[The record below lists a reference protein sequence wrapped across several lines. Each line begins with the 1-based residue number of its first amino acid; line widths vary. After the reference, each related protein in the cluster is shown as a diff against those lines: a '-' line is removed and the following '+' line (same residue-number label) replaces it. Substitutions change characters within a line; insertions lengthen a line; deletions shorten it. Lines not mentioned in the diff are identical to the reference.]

1 MADATAKVEI
11 TTAEGVS
18 AHASYRRYGTFAGV
32 FVPTLLT
39 ILGVIMFLR
48 TGWVVGNA
56 GILGG
61 LTIIST
67 AFLIVTCTGLA
78 MSSITTNIRIGA
90 GGAYSIISQSL
101 GLEIGGSV
109 GVPLYLAQALAVAMY
124 IFGFREGWLW
134 IFPEHPAL
142 VIDLC
147 VFAVL
152 FGIAFV
158 SANLAFRVQ
167 YVILAIIACSL
178 ISVITAAWTGS
189 MEFALTEARVWGDFP
204 GEVEGGFSGTTFWI
218 VFAVFFPA
226 ATGIMAGANMSG
238 ELKDPKR
245 SIPLGTMAAIAV
257 SFVIYV
263 ALAYWLL
270 RTVPREELLS
280 NYNAMIDYA
289 YWGPIVVAG
298 LLGATFSSGLAS
310 IVGAPRILQAL
321 GNHSILP
328 GSRWLAARSTK
339 GEPRNAIIITGLVV
353 LSALL
358 LRELNA
364 IAPLITMFF
373 LITYAMINAVVL
385 IEQSLGLPS
394 FRPLLRIPRMAS
406 VVGLLGCLSAMFIIN
421 PVFGGLA
428 LIVVLGIYILLV
440 RRQLDAPFDDVR
452 SGLFAALA
460 EWAARK
466 VNALPDARE
475 RAWKPNLL
483 VPVVDPDTLRGTY
496 HLIRHIAA
504 PGGNVTLMGM
514 GASHASGQ
522 ELEYHM
528 ADTKNALEDHDI
540 YATWTLLDDAR
551 FPDDL
556 LKGMQALR
564 RTFFRPNIIFLNLPD
579 EAQREDA
586 YCTVV
591 READA
596 EQVGTVLHVRHPTV
610 GLGKRHWINVWVHE
624 RGPEWKLKMDIGN
637 LDLSLLTAYRIQ
649 QNWGGRLRV
658 ITTVT
663 EEAEVPKAQAFLEQ
677 LLDLSRMPG
686 AEVVARQ
693 AEFNAYVGQAP
704 HADLSIFGM
713 PVEPDL
719 AFARRMV
726 DETQS
731 TCLFVRD
738 SGRESALA

>member
-1 MADATAKVEI
+1 MADAAPKVELK
-11 TTAEGVS
+11 TAEGVS
-18 AHASYRRYGTFAGV
+18 AEPSYRRYGTFAGV

-56 GILGG
+56 GVVGG
-61 LTIIST
+61 LAIIST

-142 VIDLC
+142 VVDLC

-152 FGIAFV
+152 FGIAYV

-167 YVILAIIACSL
+167 YVILAIIVGSL
-178 ISVITAAWTGS
+178 ASVVMAAWGGS
-189 MEFALTEARVWGDFP
+189 MEFGLTEAPLWGDFP
-204 GEVEGGFSGTTFWI
+204 GEPEGGFTGTTFWI

-263 ALAYWLL
+263 GLAYWLL
-270 RTVPREELLS
+270 RTVPQEELVS
-280 NYNAMIDYA
+280 NYNAMMDYA

-321 GNHSILP
+321 GNHGILP
-328 GSRWLAARSTK
+328 GSSWLAARSKK
-339 GEPRNAIIITGLVV
+339 GEPRNAIFITGLVV

-373 LITYAMINAVVL
+373 LITYSMINAVVL

-394 FRPLLRIPRMAS
+394 FRPLLRIPRIAS
-406 VVGLLGCLSAMFIIN
+406 LTGLLGCLGAMFIIN

-428 LIVVLGIYILLV
+428 LILVLGIYVLLV
-440 RRQLDAPFDDVR
+440 RRQLDNPFDDVR

-466 VNALPDARE
+466 VNALPDQRE

-483 VPVVDPDTLRGTY
+483 VPVTDPDTLRGTY
-496 HLIRHIAA
+496 HLIRHIAS
-504 PGGNVTLMGM
+504 PGGNVMLMGM
-514 GASHASGQ
+514 GASRDSGQ

-528 ADTKNALEDHDI
+528 ADTQNALKEHDI
-540 YATWTLLDDAR
+540 YATWTLLANAE
-551 FPDDL
+551 FPDGL
-556 LKGMQALR
+556 LKGMQSLR

-579 EAQREDA
+579 EAQREEE

-596 EQVGTVLHVRHPTV
+596 AQVGTVLHVRHPTV
-610 GLGKRHWINVWVHE
+610 GLGKRQWINVWVHE
-624 RGPEWKLKMDIGN
+624 RGPEWELTMDIGN
-637 LDLSLLTAYRIQ
+637 LDLCLLTAYRIQ

-658 ITTVT
+658 LTTVT
-663 EEAEVPKAQAFLEQ
+663 EKEEVPKAEAFLEK

-686 AEVVARQ
+686 AETVVRHANFH
-693 AEFNAYVGQAP
+693 EYVGQAP

-713 PVEPDL
+713 PAEPDL

-731 TCLFVRD
+731 TCLLVRD